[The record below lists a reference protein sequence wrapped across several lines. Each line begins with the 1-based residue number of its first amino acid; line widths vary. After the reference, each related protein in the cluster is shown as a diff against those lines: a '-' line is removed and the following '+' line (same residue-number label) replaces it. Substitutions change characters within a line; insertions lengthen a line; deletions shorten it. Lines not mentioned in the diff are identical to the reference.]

1 MKKRWLIVLLIVLGW
16 GSALS
21 AGEIN
26 EWQMTQQ
33 AMVFK
38 FLEQRETTLFKI
50 RKAEET
56 IAKANTLIDR
66 ARQLDN
72 QVAESVALKAL
83 QTAQENKRSFEAK
96 KQQIDRNIAY
106 VRNRMQERA
115 GSDTKIGGMV
125 TNFSG
130 RVRVISGK
138 PPYEA
143 VAMDGDHP
151 GYFEEG
157 DTIETY
163 GGSRAE
169 VQFLDGRG
177 NMTIGEYSR
186 VTMEQK
192 NPLSETLTVAKGQI
206 HASVDKAEAFG
217 KWMENQ
223 AQMAADDPE
232 QLLKHDFGAIR
243 AWAKKKSNKF
253 EVRTPSA
260 VTSIRG
266 TTFGISVDDN
276 GRTVIELEEG
286 ALAVSNPKKGGETLL
301 RGGEKATVGTEG
313 EIRVEPLT
321 LPSKTWW
328 SQP

>member
-1 MKKRWLIVLLIVLGW
+1 MKKRLVIILLAVLGLM
-16 GSALS
+16 GTSVAE
-21 AGEIN
+21 EIS

-38 FLEQRETTLFKI
+38 FLEQRDITLSKI
-50 RKAEET
+50 RKADET

-66 ARQLDN
+66 ARQLNN
-72 QVAESVALKAL
+72 QAAEAVAFKAL
-83 QTAQENKRSFEAK
+83 QTAEANKRSLESK
-96 KQQIDRNIAY
+96 KLQIDRNIAY
-106 VRNRMQERA
+106 VRNRMYEQA
-115 GSDTKIGGMV
+115 KLNTKIGGMV
-125 TNFSG
+125 TNVSG

-143 VAMDGDHP
+143 VTMDGEHP

-163 GGSRAE
+163 GGSRADI
-169 VQFLDGRG
+169 QFLDGRG
-177 NMTIGEYSR
+177 NMAIGEYSR

-192 NPLSETLTVAKGQI
+192 SPLSEVLTVAKGQI
-206 HASVDKAEAFG
+206 HASVDKAEVYG
-217 KWMENQ
+217 KWVESQ
-223 AQMAADDPE
+223 AQRAADDPE
-232 QLLKHDFGAIR
+232 KLLNQDFSAIR
-243 AWAKKKSNKF
+243 AWVKSKSKKF

-276 GRTVIELEEG
+276 GGTVIELEEG
-286 ALAVSNPKKGGETLL
+286 ALAVFNPKKGGETLL
-301 RGGEKATVGTEG
+301 HGGEKATVGTEG
-313 EIRVEPLT
+313 EIRVDPLI

-328 SQP
+328 AQP